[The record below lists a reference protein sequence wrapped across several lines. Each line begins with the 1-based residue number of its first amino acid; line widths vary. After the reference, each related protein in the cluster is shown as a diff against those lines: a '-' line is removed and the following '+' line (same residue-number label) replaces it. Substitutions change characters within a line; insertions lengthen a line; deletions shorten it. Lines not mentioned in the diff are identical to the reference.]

1 MAAGTAAA
9 CEKDTAT
16 GWRSGVQA
24 RPGSA
29 RPSDGVGTIAGV
41 SASCSRPA
49 CARAPAATLT
59 YDYGSS
65 TATIDHL
72 APSHPMQYDLCA
84 EHTER
89 LSVPNGWTLVDRRIG
104 NVVDLHGRIAS

>member
-1 MAAGTAAA
+1 VAA
-9 CEKDTAT
+9 
-16 GWRSGVQA
+16 
-24 RPGSA
+24 
-29 RPSDGVGTIAGV
+29 V

-49 CARAPAATLT
+49 CQRPPAATLT
-59 YDYGSS
+59 YDYAAS

-72 APSHPMQYDLCA
+72 APAHPMQYDLCT

-89 LSVPNGWTLVDRRIG
+89 LSVPNGWNLVDRRIG

>member
-1 MAAGTAAA
+1 MHGRWASTAAA
-9 CEKDTAT
+9 PRVAT
-16 GWRSGVQA
+16 LLA
-24 RPGSA
+24 
-29 RPSDGVGTIAGV
+29 V

-49 CARAPAATLT
+49 CQRSPAATLT
-59 YDYGSS
+59 YDYASRV
-65 TATIDHL
+65 ATVDHL

-89 LSVPNGWTLVDRRIG
+89 LSVPNGWSLVDRRIG

>member
-1 MAAGTAAA
+1 MFL
-9 CEKDTAT
+9 
-16 GWRSGVQA
+16 QA
-24 RPGSA
+24 RPSTA
-29 RPSDGVGTIAGV
+29 HCASSGTVAAV

-49 CARAPAATLT
+49 CQRPPAATLT
-59 YDYGSS
+59 YDYAAS

-72 APSHPMQYDLCA
+72 APSHPMQYDLCT

-89 LSVPNGWTLVDRRIG
+89 LSVPNGWSLVDRRIG